1 MDKEIKI
8 PKWFNGEIYENG
20 AAVQNLARGTV
31 YTLNNVELSVYDYI
45 LDKQKMFQKDDYSKI
60 NAQELRDF
68 EKALYWFRANN
79 PRAYKVLL
87 D

>member
-8 PKWFNGEIYENG
+8 PKWFNGEIYEKG
-20 AAVQNLARGTV
+20 AAVQNLSRGTV

-68 EKALYWFRANN
+68 EKDLYWFRANN